1 MSSPR
6 AVLTASLALL
16 LATASGCGA
25 AADDSAEL
33 DGEQARVAQ
42 VVEDLEEAA
51 REGEERRICRQLL
64 TAELARRAG
73 DCNRAVT
80 EALDQADITTALAV
94 EDVRISGTRATAR
107 VAAGAEDKERMTLQL
122 ERVGRD
128 WRIASFGTR

>member
-1 MSSPR
+1 MRRP
-6 AVLTASLALL
+6 LAILPIA
-16 LATASGCGA
+16 LAALVAGCGQT
-25 AADDSAEL
+25 DDAAEL

-80 EALDQADITTALAV
+80 EALDETDVTAALAS
-94 EDVRISGTRATAR
+94 RTCGSAAPGRPRGSRPARTTRSA
-107 VAAGAEDKERMTLQL
+107 
-122 ERVGRD
+122 
-128 WRIASFGTR
+128 